1 MALTLNNHK
10 NVLASWCLC
19 MKIKKAKISI
29 VAGYNMERFKE
40 LFFKG
45 GKQAKQKI
53 ARVLRNFNPKRL
65 IYVCRIAKQDLRLM
79 RSFAG
84 YENFS
89 SHWGTHA
96 SKYFGIRMFHEKEI
110 VYSVESEPQS
120 KTKCVQTYFF
130 TIALI
135 MCSI

>member
-1 MALTLNNHK
+1 
-10 NVLASWCLC
+10 

-96 SKYFGIRMFHEKEI
+96 S
-110 VYSVESEPQS
+110 
-120 KTKCVQTYFF
+120 
-130 TIALI
+130 
-135 MCSI
+135 

>member
-1 MALTLNNHK
+1 
-10 NVLASWCLC
+10 

-96 SKYFGIRMFHEKEI
+96 SMYFGIRMFHEMNLNQKRNVCKHI
-110 VYSVESEPQS
+110 FLQLPW
-120 KTKCVQTYFF
+120 
-130 TIALI
+130 
-135 MCSI
+135 